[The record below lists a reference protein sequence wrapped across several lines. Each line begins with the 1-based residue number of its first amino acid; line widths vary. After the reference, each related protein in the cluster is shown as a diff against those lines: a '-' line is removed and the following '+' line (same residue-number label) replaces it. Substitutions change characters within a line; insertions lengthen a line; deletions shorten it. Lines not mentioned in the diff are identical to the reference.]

1 MSTHD
6 KFQEGVEALAIADPR
21 YAGAAYEFVRD
32 AVTHTVK
39 RQAAAAAGRRTHITG
54 QQLLEG
60 FRELAL
66 ERFGCLAGEVLEDWG
81 VRRTED
87 VGHLVFAMVGHGL
100 LGANEN
106 DSPADFAN
114 GYDFGGAFDAPF
126 RPSRGGKP
134 AERPAPIA

>member
-6 KFQEGVEALAIADPR
+6 KFEERVDALAAADPR
-21 YAGAAYEFVRD
+21 YAPAAYAFVRD

-39 RQAAAAAGRRTHITG
+39 RQTPGDAARRTHITG
-54 QQLLEG
+54 RQLLEG

-66 ERFGCLAGEVLEDWG
+66 ERFGCLAAEVLEDWG

-87 VGHLVFAMVGHGL
+87 VGDLVFALVKSDL

-114 GYDFGGAFDAPF
+114 GYDFGEVFGAPF
-126 RPSRGGKP
+126 RPARAGRP
-134 AERPAPIA
+134 AEHPAPIA